1 MPAPLQ
7 LLPPNGFRL
16 FISNLGTGPAQVESS
31 SDLAHW
37 NVIGSVNPSD
47 LNIAEFFD
55 TSQATQKFYRVVIA
69 Y

>member
-1 MPAPLQ
+1 
-7 LLPPNGFRL
+7 
-16 FISNLGTGPAQVESS
+16 VESS